1 MDITQEILVMPLQ
14 FLPLT
19 SNENIIQANALRYD
33 WNDLLPAS
41 ECDYIIGNPP
51 FKGAHAHPP
60 RTKEQ
65 TEELKVAFDNQ
76 KGIGD
81 ADYVSAWFSLAS
93 KYAYCNSVLCGL
105 VSTSSIAQGQQPA
118 LIWSSLLDRG
128 DRIIFAYE
136 PFLWNSETAGGA
148 AVAVTIIGFTSNSQ
162 YLNDHRAL
170 FFSTNYLTGEVAGVE
185 MADNINPYLVE
196 GPTALVFPRTNPIC
210 DVPKI
215 GIGNK
220 PIDGGNYLF
229 KSEEYED
236 FIKREPGS
244 KPFFHQWLG
253 ADEFIKGK
261 KRYVLWLGGLSENDL
276 DTLPL
281 CKERVEAVRK
291 VRLESKSTPTR
302 KLADT
307 PTRFHVENMPTTTSI
322 LIPQTSSENRVYIPL
337 GFIDPGV
344 FASNAVRLIPDA
356 SLYHFG
362 VLSSLMHNAWMRVVT
377 GRLEKRYQ
385 YAGEVVYNNL
395 VWPDSSPMQKDA
407 IEWAAQAVLDARAAH
422 PGKSLADLY
431 DPDKMPSNLLAAHKA
446 LDKAVEGAYG
456 VDFNGDEGKIVTHLF
471 KLYAQTA
478 L

>member
-19 SNENIIQANALRYD
+19 SNKNIVQANALRYD
-33 WNDLLPAS
+33 WNDLLPAT

-65 TEELKVAFDNQ
+65 TEELKAAFDNQ

-93 KYAYCNSVLCGL
+93 KYAYGNSALCGL

-118 LIWSSLLDRG
+118 LIWNSLLDRG

-136 PFLWNSETAGGA
+136 PFLWNNETAGGA
-148 AVAVTIIGFTSNSQ
+148 AVAVTIVGFTSDSC
-162 YLNDHRAL
+162 YLDDREVL
-170 FFSTNYLTGEVAGVE
+170 FFSTDYASGEITGVE
-185 MADNINPYLVE
+185 VVENINPYLIE
-196 GPTALVFPRTNPIC
+196 GPTALVFPRTAPIC

-229 KSEEYED
+229 KPEEYEA
-236 FIKREPGS
+236 FIAKEPAA
-244 KPFFHQWLG
+244 KPYFHRWLG

-261 KRYVLWLGGLSENDL
+261 ERFVLWLGDLSEVEL
-276 DTLPL
+276 DNLPR
-281 CKERVEAVRK
+281 CKERVDAVRC
-291 VRLESKSTPTR
+291 VRRASSSAPTR
-302 KLADT
+302 KLAET
-307 PTRFHVENMPTTTSI
+307 PTRFHVENMPKGISI
-322 LIPQTSSENRVYIPL
+322 LIPQTSSENRLYLPL
-337 GFIDPGV
+337 GFIDSSV

-356 SLYHFG
+356 TLYHFG
-362 VLSSLMHNAWMRVVT
+362 VLSSLLHNAWMRVVT

-385 YAGEVVYNNL
+385 YAGEVVYNNF
-395 VWPDSSPMQKDA
+395 VWPDPTPEEKQM
-407 IEWAAQAVLDARAAH
+407 IEEAAQSVLDARVAH
-422 PGKSLADLY
+422 PGKSLAELY
-431 DPDKMPSNLLAAHKA
+431 DPDKMPPDLLAAHKA
-446 LDKAVEGAYG
+446 LDKAVEDAYG
-456 VDFNGDEGKIVTHLF
+456 VDFNGDEEKIVAHLF
-471 KLYAQTA
+471 KLYAEVEQ
-478 L
+478 